1 VGGLL
6 EAVYGLFGVKSEPP
20 MTRFVASQLSTA
32 HWFDISAIR
41 RDLGYAPAI
50 SIDEGMARLAA
61 ALRG

>member
-1 VGGLL
+1 
-6 EAVYGLFGVKSEPP
+6 

-50 SIDEGMARLAA
+50 SLDEGMARLAA